1 MYRESFRNPA
11 CFRVVRTLLAV
22 AFALMFIAPAR
33 AQGLPPNA
41 GPARTVKMFDL
52 FCFSQLPDIAGV
64 ASVAKAGGFT
74 ELSGAELQKYQPQV
88 PADEIR
94 VWRFGD
100 HGSTFTLISTRSKP
114 DAEFKKTFPAFAN
127 SVNFACSLI
136 TPGKDAKAGVLKEM
150 AALMERAPDESW
162 AEARVQVDSW
172 AGQTETLLVQVFQ
185 YSSRDGKISNL
196 LSASTFVK
204 E

>member
-1 MYRESFRNPA
+1 MNRN
-11 CFRVVRTLLAV
+11 RQRLSLI
-22 AFALMFIAPAR
+22 ALMVASFLGAAGALTWLAPAQ
-33 AQGLPPNA
+33 AQGLPPDA
-41 GPARTVKMFDL
+41 GPARTAKMFDL
-52 FCFSQLPDIAGV
+52 FCFSQLPDIEGI
-64 ASVAKAGGFT
+64 ASVAKSGEFT

-88 PADEIR
+88 PADKIH
-94 VWRFGD
+94 VWQFD
-100 HGSTFTLISTRSKP
+100 DLGSTFTLISTKSKP

-127 SVNFACSLI
+127 SVNYACSLI

-150 AALMERAPDESW
+150 TALMERAPDESW
-162 AEARVQVDSW
+162 DEARVQVDHW

-196 LSASTFVK
+196 LSASAFVK